1 MRVFISWSGEPSR
14 SIARSLKGWIES
26 ILPPVDPWMSD
37 EEIGSGTRWSDELAR
52 ALDLTDFGIICVSRD
67 NQHAPWLI
75 FEAGALA
82 KRLDTGRVV
91 PLCIDLPPPDITGPL
106 AAFQGRS
113 LDEAGVRRLVHDLN
127 QMTEKPLARDRLD
140 KVLDTYWSG
149 LEQDI
154 ADALQRVPAQP
165 TTQRSTKDMVAE
177 VIETVRRLERLMAP
191 QSYGSATAAPWDSG
205 YTNHSV
211 SASKGPPVG
220 PDLSGRAY
228 VASSGPV
235 EPPEA
240 PTEPS
245 KSEPGTEAPPEPWRH
260 RL

>member
-1 MRVFISWSGEPSR
+1 MQVFISWSGEPSR

-37 EEIGSGTRWSDELAR
+37 EEIGSGTRWNDELAR

-82 KRLDTGRVV
+82 KSLDTGRVV

-140 KVLDTYWSG
+140 KVLDTYWPG

-154 ADALQRVPAQP
+154 ADALQRMPAQP

-177 VIETVRRLERLMAP
+177 VIETVRRLERLMSP
-191 QSYGSATAAPWDSG
+191 QSYGSATGGQSYG
-205 YTNHSV
+205 TNYLNHSV

-235 EPPEA
+235 EPPEEPPA
-240 PTEPS
+240 EPS
-245 KSEPGTEAPPEPWRH
+245 ELEDGTD
-260 RL
+260 